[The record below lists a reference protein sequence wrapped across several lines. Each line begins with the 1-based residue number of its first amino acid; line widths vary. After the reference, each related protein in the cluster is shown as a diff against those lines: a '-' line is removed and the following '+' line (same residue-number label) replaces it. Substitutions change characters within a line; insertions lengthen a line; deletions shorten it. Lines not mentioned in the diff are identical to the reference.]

1 MTDDYR
7 VGLRPAETEHDR
19 VDAAVEGTLPDWLAG
34 TFLRNGPGRFAV
46 GDRELAHW
54 FDGLAML
61 RAYRIDGA
69 SGRVTFSNRFLRS
82 EAYRH
87 AEEHGELG
95 YREFASDPPTTRR
108 DRLKR
113 LLDPGF
119 TDNGTVDVD
128 HLGGE
133 FVATTESPRS
143 VAFDPD
149 TLRTRRTVAYPD
161 DLGATDTVH
170 PHFEFDSR
178 AHLGFATD
186 FGRDP
191 GYVYYR
197 VSAGTLDREPIG
209 RVAVDPPGYVH
220 SFGLTERYAVFTV
233 PPFVVDSPLAF
244 LRDRPVVESFEW
256 RPELGTRIVVL
267 ERETGR
273 ECARY
278 RTEPFFVFHGA
289 NAFERG
295 GAGAGDGDD
304 RAGGGNGGRAGG
316 DAGPGR
322 TGELVV
328 DLVAFPDAGI
338 VEDFYLD
345 NLRSEDPSLPAGEL
359 RRLRLPFDPER
370 GELRSGTVVTETRHR
385 GPMAFPTIHYERYNG
400 RPYRYVWGVGNR
412 RRPPEELP
420 NRIVK
425 LDLRTD
431 GVRRWAE
438 PGTYPSEAVFVPAP
452 DPDAEDDG
460 VLLSGVLDAEAGR
473 TFLLVLDAATL
484 TERARATL
492 PTAIPLGFHG
502 QFYREGER
510 PGRSMP

>member
-1 MTDDYR
+1 MLDDYR
-7 VGLRPAETEHDR
+7 LGLEPIGTEHDR
-19 VDAAVEGTLPDWLAG
+19 VDADVQGELPHWLAG
-34 TFLRNGPGRFAV
+34 TFLRNGPGRFSV
-46 GDRELAHW
+46 GDRDLAHW
-54 FDGLAML
+54 FDGFGML
-61 RAYRIDGA
+61 RAYRIDGG
-69 SGRVTFSNRFLRS
+69 SDRVTFSNRFLRS

-95 YREFASDPPTTRR
+95 YREFASDPPTSRR

-143 VAFDPD
+143 VAFDLD
-149 TLRTRRTVAYPD
+149 TLRTRRTVAYPG

-170 PHFEFDSR
+170 PHFEFDTG
-178 AHLGFATD
+178 AHLGFAAD

-197 VSAGTLDREPIG
+197 VPAGTLDREPIG
-209 RVAVDPPGYVH
+209 RVPMDPPGYVH

-233 PPFVVDSPLAF
+233 PPFVVDSPFAF
-244 LRDRPVVESFEW
+244 LRDRSVVESFEW
-256 RPELGTRIVVL
+256 CPELGTRIVVL
-267 ERETGR
+267 DRETGR

-295 GAGAGDGDD
+295 GS
-304 RAGGGNGGRAGG
+304 GGGNGTGGGGRDRS
-316 DAGPGR
+316 DAGSGR
-322 TGELVV
+322 TGELVL
-328 DLVAFPDAGI
+328 DLVTFPDAGV

-345 NLRSEDPSLPAGEL
+345 NLRSAAPSLPTGEL

-370 GELRSGTVVTETRHR
+370 GERRNGAVVTETRHR
-385 GPMAFPTIHYERYNG
+385 GPMAFPMIHYERHNG
-400 RPYRYVWGVGNR
+400 RPYRYVWGIGNR
-412 RRPPEELP
+412 RRPPAELP

-425 LDLRTD
+425 IDLRTD
-431 GVRRWAE
+431 GVRLWEE
-438 PGTYPSEAVFVPAP
+438 PKTYPSEAVFVPSP

-460 VLLSGVLDAEAGR
+460 VLLSSALDAGAER

-484 TERARATL
+484 TEVARATL
-492 PTAIPLGFHG
+492 PTAMPLGFHG

-510 PGRSMP
+510 SGRSMP